1 MAIGSRFS
9 RERRRRRGEF
19 LLRVTKWLVVLGIF
33 LGLGVAAYRSG
44 LELARSEVTA
54 LERRLD
60 EVATEARDYQ
70 MRNSRLDSD
79 LRQAREANVALQRRY
94 ERDVPTGDAAAL
106 FSLAQQRIASGLPR
120 ARVEQVL
127 RDAAPVR
134 RCDGRGQS
142 RRFAVAYGARAPEDA
157 GITLLDGLVRVVV
170 SAPNQTDDLA
180 RAASVSVTVAGADP
194 VVLTGL
200 PQRHPVVLGNAEMT
214 LNVTSEIR
222 GFATVSLTTCGG

>member
-120 ARVEQVL
+120 GRVEQVL

-134 RCDGRGQS
+134 RCEGRGQS

-157 GITLLDGLVRVVV
+157 GITLLDGVVRVVV
-170 SAPNQTDDLA
+170 SAPNQADDLA

-222 GFATVSLTTCGG
+222 GFATASLTTCGG

>member
-120 ARVEQVL
+120 GRVEQVL

-134 RCDGRGQS
+134 RCEGRGQS
-142 RRFAVAYGARAPEDA
+142 RRFAVAYGARVPEDA

-170 SAPNQTDDLA
+170 SAPNQADDLA

-222 GFATVSLTTCGG
+222 GFATASLTTCGG

>member
-120 ARVEQVL
+120 GRVEQVL

-134 RCDGRGQS
+134 RCEGRGQS

-222 GFATVSLTTCGG
+222 GFATASLTTCGG

>member
-9 RERRRRRGEF
+9 RERRRRRGQF
-19 LLRVTKWLVVLGIF
+19 ALRVAKWLVVLGIF
-33 LGLGVAAYRSG
+33 LGLGIAAYRSG
-44 LELARSEVTA
+44 LELARTEVTA

-70 MRNSRLDSD
+70 MRNARLETD
-79 LRQAREANVALQRRY
+79 LRQAREANAALQQRY
-94 ERDVPTGDAAAL
+94 DRDVPKGDAAAL
-106 FSLAQQRIASGLPR
+106 FSLAQQRIAAGIPR
-120 ARVEQVL
+120 ERVAQVL

-134 RCDGRGQS
+134 RCEGRGQS
-142 RRFAVAYGARAPEDA
+142 RRFAVAYGPRAPENA
-157 GITLLDGLVRVVV
+157 GFELLDGLVRVMV

-180 RAASVSVTVAGADP
+180 RAATVAVTVAGADP
-194 VVLTGL
+194 VTLSGL

>member
-120 ARVEQVL
+120 GRVEQVL

-134 RCDGRGQS
+134 RCEGRGQS

-170 SAPNQTDDLA
+170 SAPNQADDLA

-222 GFATVSLTTCGG
+222 GFATASLTTCGG